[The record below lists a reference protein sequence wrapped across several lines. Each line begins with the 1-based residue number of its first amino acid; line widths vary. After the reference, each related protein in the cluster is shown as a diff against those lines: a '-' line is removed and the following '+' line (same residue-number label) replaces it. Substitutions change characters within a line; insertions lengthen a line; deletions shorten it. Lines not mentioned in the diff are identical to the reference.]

1 MDETENGG
9 LLVKKTFRQLLGP
22 FLLVL
27 AVSTNTPAQNTQN
40 LALTRA
46 ATTESN
52 RLNQTV
58 PASLTSL
65 PEADTLI
72 FINSRRIL
80 NEAAPRLMPEKDL
93 ANMRKTFAD
102 IKLFAGV
109 DPSNVD
115 YIVVAVRF
123 RKPTAELTFMLPEVM
138 AVASG
143 DFNSDSLMG
152 LARMASDGKLR
163 DEKYGTKTMGLMTID
178 PVAREAEKNP
188 ILKSYS
194 EVGVVPLNATS
205 IAIGSTEYLKAA
217 IDAEEGNKRISPESL
232 NSLLRDPSVLI
243 SVAGSPLSSFSK
255 TFGLLGTEANARA
268 SVCNSKFGDFYASVT
283 MEASNF
289 MFRGALNADNPDT
302 ARIINSLINGL
313 LRQATS
319 SAPDPAAQTLIKALS
334 ITPQEN
340 EVVMRADVPQQVIV
354 DMIKEQMKPKKDE
367 PQSGAA
373 ATKEPPAKKRP
384 VRRRTRRATRP

>member
-1 MDETENGG
+1 M
-9 LLVKKTFRQLLGP
+9 KKTFRQLIGP

-27 AVSTNTPAQNTQN
+27 AISANAPAQNTQN
-40 LALTRA
+40 LALNGA
-46 ATTESN
+46 ATSESN

-58 PASLTSL
+58 PASMAAL

-80 NEAAPRLMPEKDL
+80 SEAAPRLMPEKDL
-93 ANMRKTFAD
+93 ADMRKTFAD
-102 IKLFAGV
+102 IKLFTGV

-123 RKPTAELTFMLPEVM
+123 RKPSAELTFMPPEIM

-143 DFNSDSLMG
+143 DFNSDSLMV

-163 DEKYGTKTMGLMTID
+163 DEKYGTKTLGLMTID
-178 PVAREAEKNP
+178 QVAREAEKNP

-194 EVGVVPLNATS
+194 EVGIVPLNATS

-217 IDAEEGNKRISPESL
+217 IDAEEGSKRISPESL
-232 NSLLRDPSVLI
+232 NSLLRDPGVLI

-255 TFGLLGTEANARA
+255 SFGLLGTQATARE
-268 SVCNSKFGDFYASVT
+268 SRCDSKFGDFYASVT
-283 MEASNF
+283 MDASNF

-302 ARIINSLINGL
+302 ARIVNSLVNGL

-319 SAPDPAAQTLIKALS
+319 STPDPAAQTLIKALS

-340 EVVMRADVPQQVIV
+340 EVVMRADVAQQVIV
-354 DMIKEQMKPKKDE
+354 DMIKEQMKPKKAE
-367 PQSGAA
+367 PLASP

-384 VRRRTRRATRP
+384 VKRRTKRTTRS